1 MLWLMRTTGEKSKLA
16 VYANCRIHQANSE
29 DHQSPLLISTAIPL
43 LERIILLVR
52 GRCNMRLP
60 MQPPTSQ
67 PFSIDGFLA
76 AVRAQKKIVHFRRK
90 QTIFSQGERSD
101 AMFYIE
107 KGNVKLTVA
116 SRDGKEAIIGVFDGG
131 TFFGESCIASDRPA
145 RFHTAIALTD
155 VRVVKI
161 DRKAIINTLRATS
174 DAFYECISSLLRRNA
189 RVQQD
194 FANNLLETGD
204 KRLAR
209 ALLSISRLKEGQSP
223 PFSKITQQEWANMI
237 GITRQRVNVLL
248 RQFKES
254 GFIDDAVGLRVNPS
268 ISFVLREGLGRRFR

>member
-1 MLWLMRTTGEKSKLA
+1 M
-16 VYANCRIHQANSE
+16 Q
-29 DHQSPLLISTAIPL
+29 P
-43 LERIILLVR
+43 
-52 GRCNMRLP
+52 P
-60 MQPPTSQ
+60 MQPATSQ

-107 KGNVKLTVA
+107 KGTVKLTVA
-116 SRDGKEAIIGVFDGG
+116 SRDGKEAIIAVFDGG

-155 VRVVKI
+155 MRVVKI

-174 DAFYECISSLLRRNA
+174 DAFYDCISTLLMRSA

-194 FANNLLETGD
+194 FANNLLETSE

-209 ALLSISRLKEGQSP
+209 ALLSISRLNDGQSP
-223 PFSKITQQEWANMI
+223 PFSKITQQDWANMI
-237 GITRQRVNVLL
+237 GITRQRVNALL
-248 RQFKES
+248 AQFRES

-268 ISFVLREGLGRRFR
+268 IAFVLRKGQAGTFTD